1 MCEILVLCVLS
12 CFLLLVVFFFSCL
25 LVKKSQRDLAPGKHI
40 RIRLG
45 GMLLS
50 VFNSINNSFFSEK
63 FLKEN
68 YVLVRIIGH
77 IRKTHFLHINLKIL

>member
-1 MCEILVLCVLS
+1 MRFSFFVC
-12 CFLLLVVFFFSCL
+12 LVVFCCWLFFFSCL

>member
-1 MCEILVLCVLS
+1 MLS
-12 CFLLLVVFFFSCL
+12 CFLLLVVVFSCL
-25 LVKKSQRDLAPGKHI
+25 LVKRSQRDLAPGKHI

-50 VFNSINNSFFSEK
+50 VFNSINNSFFFFSEK

-77 IRKTHFLHINLKIL
+77 IRKTHFLHINLKILWLISPV